1 VRQAQGAALCHYLL
15 QSNGGAY
22 RVRFAGI
29 VRKYLSGDASE
40 EDLPKALGKS
50 FEEIEKELAAFMAER
65 LAS

>member
-1 VRQAQGAALCHYLL
+1 
-15 QSNGGAY
+15 
-22 RVRFAGI
+22 VRFAGI